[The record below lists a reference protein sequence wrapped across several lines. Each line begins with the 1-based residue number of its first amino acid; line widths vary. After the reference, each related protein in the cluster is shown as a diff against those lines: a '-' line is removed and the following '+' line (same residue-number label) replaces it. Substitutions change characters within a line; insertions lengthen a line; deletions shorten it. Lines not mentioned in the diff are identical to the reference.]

1 MAITDRTYRT
11 CTYIAGDWTGD
22 SSAIKELHKW
32 NESDHWGLSFT
43 DVHSL
48 TQSRDSSQNCSI
60 KSSLRTRMNYSKIF
74 VLIVGEQ
81 TNSVTSG
88 ACFWCD
94 NYNAPTTTKC
104 ASCKKGY

>member
-22 SSAIKELHKW
+22 SSAIEELHKW

-60 KSSLRTRMNYSKIF
+60 KSSLRTRMNYSK
-74 VLIVGEQ
+74 
-81 TNSVTSG
+81 
-88 ACFWCD
+88 
-94 NYNAPTTTKC
+94 
-104 ASCKKGY
+104 